1 MAFGGPPL
9 ALFILA
15 FHLRNFGLGEQGIRP
30 YQLKQ
35 ADAFSLF
42 PRFSGVL
49 APRALGPF
57 GVCIAPTPGSMA
69 LAASTHFQG
78 KASLFFCPPSCL
90 DWFLSEFFDIDCHAI
105 PLFTCQL
112 RADGGCSPGF
122 ATRA

>member
-1 MAFGGPPL
+1 MA
-9 ALFILA
+9 
-15 FHLRNFGLGEQGIRP
+15 REKGLRP
-30 YQLKQ
+30 YQLDNKLTPSVFFLGLPTLETQ
-35 ADAFSLF
+35 ASHFR
-42 PRFSGVL
+42 RFSGVL